1 MVILAQN
8 SVNSYINFL
17 IEFQVPQIISQVHP
31 LGGPAQTYLMKISC
45 LETSILLNVEAFF
58 FLLLLRLLL
67 LGLFCFSIN
76 LSILACESQ
85 LHTIFRVVVVRYV
98 EKLPT
103 WPDIVRIKGNKI
115 WYPPEMMVS
124 RPKIYLT
131 YLCIVRIVFY
141 TLSRFGAWTSICNVL
156 VIDIYIQPAYCYSPV
171 SAVSRQVFCSIVMV
185 YTNMDHIIVGIF
197 EI

>member
-1 MVILAQN
+1 MN
-8 SVNSYINFL
+8 SIQSINPAWTYLYNSLWWLSLLRIQWTVYINFL

-67 LGLFCFSIN
+67 LDLFCFSIN

-124 RPKIYLT
+124 RPKIYL
-131 YLCIVRIVFY
+131 
-141 TLSRFGAWTSICNVL
+141 
-156 VIDIYIQPAYCYSPV
+156 
-171 SAVSRQVFCSIVMV
+171 M
-185 YTNMDHIIVGIF
+185 
-197 EI
+197 